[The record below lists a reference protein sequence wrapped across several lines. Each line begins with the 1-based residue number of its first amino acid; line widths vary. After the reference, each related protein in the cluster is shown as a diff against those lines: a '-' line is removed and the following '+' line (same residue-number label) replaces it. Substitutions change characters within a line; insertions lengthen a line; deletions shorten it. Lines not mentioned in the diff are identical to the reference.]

1 MKNNVWLWVGVAAL
15 VIGSVFA
22 CFTDIVNNIPALVIA
37 AFGLGAMII
46 STWNKSEQ
54 KDWKVIVSICCC
66 SVGGFCCAVASLT
79 QDTTVKIVTAVTAL
93 VSLIIG
99 IIFGSLKKKD

>member
-1 MKNNVWLWVGVAAL
+1 MKINVWLWVGVALL

-22 CFTDIVNNIPALVIA
+22 CLTDIVNDIPALVVA
-37 AFGLGAMII
+37 AFGLGAAIV

-54 KDWKVIVSICCC
+54 KDWKVIFSICCY
-66 SVGGFCCAVASLT
+66 VGGFCYTVASLT

-93 VSLIIG
+93 VSLIIV